1 MGPVALERALEVT
14 RAHSWAAFLLG
25 SCSIFLL
32 YQSIHELLSSPSSN
46 LVLFQRVIL
55 KRPLKQTKAW
65 KKVESV
71 GFFLRMLTLRH
82 SLQECTVQSIQSHLQ
97 NPHVSSVYNDLSL
110 PPTKTLKSRKR
121 TFRTSAGLVYHSP

>member
-1 MGPVALERALEVT
+1 
-14 RAHSWAAFLLG
+14 
-25 SCSIFLL
+25 L

-46 LVLFQRVIL
+46 PVLFQCVIL

-82 SLQECTVQSIQSHLQ
+82 SLQSIQSHLQ
-97 NPHVSSVYNDLSL
+97 NPHVSSAYNDLSL
-110 PPTKTLKSRKR
+110 PPTKTLKS
-121 TFRTSAGLVYHSP
+121 